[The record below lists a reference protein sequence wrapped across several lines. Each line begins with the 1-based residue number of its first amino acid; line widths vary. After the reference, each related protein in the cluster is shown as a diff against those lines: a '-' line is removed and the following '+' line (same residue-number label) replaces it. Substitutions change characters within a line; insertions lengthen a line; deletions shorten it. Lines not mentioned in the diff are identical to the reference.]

1 MTPKEWSCV
10 NTAHV
15 AVNTG
20 FIGKPGNPMARA
32 STRQPS
38 QQVSPS
44 NLRRPNPIVFLR
56 ETVSE
61 LKKAVWPSKE
71 ETARLTAIVIV
82 LAIAVGLFLGALD
95 RIFDFS
101 FAQVIFRRF

>member
-1 MTPKEWSCV
+1 
-10 NTAHV
+10 
-15 AVNTG
+15 
-20 FIGKPGNPMARA
+20 MARA
-32 STRQPS
+32 SARQPG
-38 QQVSPS
+38 QQVSPG
-44 NLRRPNPIVFLR
+44 NLRRPNPVVFLR

-61 LKKAVWPSKE
+61 LKKSHWPSKE
-71 ETARLTAIVIV
+71 ETARLTVIVIV